1 LLNVVVKN
9 LADPTK
15 AQDPKYCQL
24 KLDNEK
30 IKAKL
35 ACHPSAVNFLLSI
48 GFAHGVVDET
58 TGATAVL
65 RMPMETAINTS
76 LMTASLQQIVEGI
89 ETVAAATV
97 VTVEQQ
103 NNINKKP
110 RVEDPLNKL
119 TEKQKAR
126 ILTEQK
132 EQLDKQAAKAYRKK
146 NVDQLKQDK
155 HVRLNDPNWTSG
167 VSAACAK
174 TGTGIETFRD
184 KFGEGE

>member
-1 LLNVVVKN
+1 LNVVVKN

-48 GFAHGVVDET
+48 GFAHGVDET
-58 TGATAVL
+58 TGATVL
-65 RMPMETAINTS
+65 RMETTANAS

-89 ETVAAATV
+89 ETVAAA

-103 NNINKKP
+103 QNNKKP

-126 ILTEQK
+126 ILTEEK
-132 EQLDKQAAKAYRKK
+132 EQRDKEAAKAYRKK
-146 NVDQLKQDK
+146 NVEQLKQDK